1 MKGQFKMNKKSR
13 FLIFLNFFVTVCLL
27 VVPAAKIA
35 AQGKATDTCQLV
47 LRFEAKYTGSIGWG
61 DVYRCRVNEVCKG
74 SLEDSVIVLFIVV
87 NNYDNI
93 FYTQDEKTDQSIPS
107 KFLLKGSFKIIE
119 NEKSY
124 LNGTNAFMDQKKQT
138 WELISLEKTNNN

>member
-1 MKGQFKMNKKSR
+1 MKGQLKMNKKSR
-13 FLIFLNFFVTVCLL
+13 FLYFLFVTVCLL
-27 VVPAAKIA
+27 VVPAAKIS
-35 AQGKATDTCQLV
+35 AQGKVSDTGQLV

-61 DVYRCRVNEVCKG
+61 DVYRCRVNEVCIG
-74 SLEDSVIVLFIVV
+74 NLEDSVIVLFIVV

-93 FYTQDEKTDQSIPS
+93 FYTQDEKIDQSIPS

-119 NEKSY
+119 NDKSY